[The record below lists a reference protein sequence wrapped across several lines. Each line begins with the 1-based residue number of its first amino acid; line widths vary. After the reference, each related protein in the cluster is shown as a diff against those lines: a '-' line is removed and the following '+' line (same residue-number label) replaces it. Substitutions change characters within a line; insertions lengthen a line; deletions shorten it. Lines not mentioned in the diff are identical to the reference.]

1 MSASALI
8 ECPHCGALVSPG
20 AICEECGGELPED
33 APAFTPQASAEP
45 RTPGDEAQARDGN
58 SVEQPIH
65 ADPLADEPDYFAELN
80 REKQKPLPERD
91 PPSPAP
97 AHAPAEEVSQ
107 SPGDAVAI
115 EIDEEDC
122 PHFRLE
128 FNSARVFLAGW
139 ISSFNFRLHPIGE
152 SVKKIRAAS
161 IEVRVADGSTLRR
174 PIYGAR
180 GQRVQEIDLNFTPKT
195 CGYEV
200 SAEVFLQYTH
210 EGRKHRYGGLFK
222 WDCASPEI
230 PSSKVIENL
239 VIKMEDIGA
248 DLAAEQNINIL
259 KDFRAATPESMATR
273 LKQLK
278 LKAIWKP
285 VPLFDL
291 DDETPPPAAAI
302 LDRLTLVGPGRQHI
316 HFLALD
322 EVIIGRHSRA
332 CDIIARA
339 FDPDLTGYNKSV
351 NDATSRVHARIVAG
365 PRGYVVHDGGRDRS
379 ASQAPVKPS
388 SYGTYLDDVRIPKGE
403 DLPLPPERQVG
414 IHLGDPARTTLVPFA
429 LLATTRMDA
438 RVGSPACLILNRVD
452 PAPECFVILH
462 TSCPLDTLTGGT
474 LAGKIRR
481 RQNAFQIE
489 TAESEAWLVP
499 GAAVPALPG
508 WQCLPYEQ
516 FGV

>member
-1 MSASALI
+1 MPASTII

-33 APAFTPQASAEP
+33 APAFTPQRSAEP
-45 RTPGDEAQARDGN
+45 RTPPDQAAAPGED
-58 SVEQPIH
+58 SAAPPIH
-65 ADPLADEPDYFAELN
+65 ADPFEDEPDYFAEID
-80 REKQKPLPERD
+80 RSEPKPRPQR
-91 PPSPAP
+91 PTPAP
-97 AHAPAEEVSQ
+97 APAQTQAEAVS
-107 SPGDAVAI
+107 PPAGDAVPI
-115 EIDEEDC
+115 EIDDEDC

-139 ISSFNFRLHPIGE
+139 ISSFNFRLHPLGKD
-152 SVKKIRAAS
+152 SRKINAAS

-174 PIYGAR
+174 PIYGIR
-180 GQRVQEIDLNFTPKT
+180 SQRVQEIDLNFTPKI

-222 WDCASPEI
+222 WDCASPEV

-248 DLAAEQNINIL
+248 DMAAEQNINIL
-259 KDFRAATPESMATR
+259 KDFRAATPESMAAR

-278 LKAIWKP
+278 LQAIWKP

-291 DDETPPPAAAI
+291 EDETPPPAAAL

-332 CDIIARA
+332 CDIIVRP
-339 FDPDLTGYNKSV
+339 FDPDLTRYCEDVKN
-351 NDATSRVHARIVAG
+351 ATSRVHARIVAG

-388 SYGTYLDDVRIPKGE
+388 SYGTYLDNVRIPRGE
-403 DLPLPPERQVG
+403 DLPLPTEKQVG
-414 IHLGDPARTTLVPFA
+414 IHLGDPSRGGLAPFA

-438 RVGSPACLILNRVD
+438 RAGAPACLILKRVD
-452 PAPECFVILH
+452 TAPECFVILR
-462 TSCPLDTLTGGT
+462 TSCPLDALTGGALT
-474 LAGKIRR
+474 GKIRR
-481 RQNAFQIE
+481 RQGAFQFE
-489 TAESEAWLVP
+489 NNHAENWL
-499 GAAVPALPG
+499 LPG
-508 WQCLPYEQ
+508 GRIPFCPGWEVRHYRQ
-516 FGV
+516 FDL